1 MNNTLTICDF
11 LEQGGAEVSFFDMG
25 RRVVEIPL
33 DVMRRFESAE
43 IPYPQPFLQSAWLG
57 ILFQYPNTIAS
68 SHSAPGNPHNIWFVK
83 LPLDEQGLLQQAA
96 RDDFLRHVIKQLDE
110 TLIEATNEALD
121 KESQQPMPEDNHH
134 GFTPRED
141 RMAVFH
147 AKISKQAGDPA
158 SQFYAHARDY
168 FAGKPGYE
176 QWSFV
181 GLQGIADVVARLDE
195 ENPDDTDF
203 YKGNNAQALAQAI
216 PHIPTTPFAA
226 VCSCLE
232 NSAIDKALTQA
243 ITERINK
250 ALKDENAVEVAAGIR
265 GLSHSTDRNTVVT
278 TIQSALDNP
287 AGCNVEV
294 LAAIAGR
301 AWETLEDSALRFSF
315 LENLA
320 LCEAGQQAF
329 DGIMADL
336 LFLPGLRRLIKEDF
350 RNPERSEQLTAAIG
364 AFYQSVQKPT
374 NAH

>member
-1 MNNTLTICDF
+1 MNNSLTICDF

-33 DVMRRFESAE
+33 DIMRRFESAE
-43 IPYPQPFLQSAWLG
+43 TPYPQPFLQSAWLG
-57 ILFQYPNTIAS
+57 ILFQYPQTIANGQ
-68 SHSAPGNPHNIWFVK
+68 ATLGNTHNIWFVK

-110 TLIEATNEALD
+110 TLIEAADEAAD
-121 KESQQPMPEDNHH
+121 KKSQQPTPDDNPH

-147 AKISKQAGDPA
+147 AKISKKTGDSV

-176 QWSFV
+176 QWNFV
-181 GLQGIADVVARLDE
+181 GLQGIADVVARLDK
-195 ENPDDTDF
+195 EN
-203 YKGNNAQALAQAI
+203 NSQSLAQAI

-226 VCSCLE
+226 LCSCLE
-232 NSAIDKALTQA
+232 NHVLDKTLTQTIA
-243 ITERINK
+243 ERINK
-250 ALKDENAVEVAAGIR
+250 ALKDESAVEVAAGIR
-265 GLSHSTDRNTVVT
+265 GLSHSIDRNNVIT
-278 TIQSALDNP
+278 TIQSVLSNP
-287 AGCNVEV
+287 VGRNVEV

-336 LFLPGLRRLIKEDF
+336 LFLPGLRQLIKEDF
-350 RNPERSEQLTAAIG
+350 RKTERSEQLATAIG
-364 AFYQSVQKPT
+364 KFYQSVQKPSD
-374 NAH
+374 AH

>member
-1 MNNTLTICDF
+1 MNNPLTICDF
-11 LEQGGAEVSFFDMG
+11 LEQGGAQVSFFDMG

-33 DVMRRFESAE
+33 DIMRRFESAE
-43 IPYPQPFLQSAWLG
+43 TPYPQPFLQSAWLG
-57 ILFQYPNTIAS
+57 ILFQYPQTTANGQT
-68 SHSAPGNPHNIWFVK
+68 APGNPDNIWFVK

-110 TLIEATNEALD
+110 TLNEALD
-121 KESQQPMPEDNHH
+121 KESQQPTPDDNPH

-147 AKISKQAGDPA
+147 AKISKKTGDPA

-168 FAGKPGYE
+168 FAGNPGYE
-176 QWSFV
+176 QWNFV

-195 ENPDDTDF
+195 ENSDSES
-203 YKGNNAQALAQAI
+203 NAQILAQAI

-226 VCSCLE
+226 LCSCLE
-232 NSAIDKALTQA
+232 NNALDKILTQTIA
-243 ITERINK
+243 ERINK

-265 GLSHSTDRNTVVT
+265 GLSYSTDRNTVIA
-278 TIQSALDNP
+278 TIQSVLDSP
-287 AGCNVEV
+287 TGRNVEV
-294 LAAIAGR
+294 LAAIGGR
-301 AWETLEDSALRFSF
+301 AWETLENSALRFCF

-336 LFLPGLRRLIKEDF
+336 LFLPGLRQFIKEDF
-350 RNPERSEQLTAAIG
+350 RNPERSEQLATAIG
-364 AFYQSVQKPT
+364 TFYQSVQKPSDT
-374 NAH
+374 H

>member
-1 MNNTLTICDF
+1 MSNSLTICDF
-11 LEQGGAEVSFFDMG
+11 LEQGGAQVSIFDMG

-33 DVMRRFESAE
+33 DIMRRFESAE
-43 IPYPQPFLQSAWLG
+43 TPYPQPFLQAAWLG
-57 ILFQYPNTIAS
+57 ILFQYPHANVNS
-68 SHSAPGNPHNIWFVK
+68 QNIWFVK

-110 TLIEATNEALD
+110 TLNEKLDIEPR
-121 KESQQPMPEDNHH
+121 QQIPEDNPH

-147 AKISKQAGDPA
+147 AKIAKQTGDPA

-195 ENPDDTDF
+195 ENSD
-203 YKGNNAQALAQAI
+203 GESNAQTLAQAI

-226 VCSCLE
+226 LCSCLE
-232 NSAIDKALTQA
+232 NIALDKTLTQA
-243 ITERINK
+243 IAKRINK
-250 ALKDENAVEVAAGIR
+250 ALEDENPVEVAAGIR
-265 GLSHSTDRNTVVT
+265 GLSHSTDQDTVTT
-278 TIQSALDNP
+278 TIQSALKNP
-287 AGCNVEV
+287 TGRNVEV

-301 AWETLEDSALRFSF
+301 AWETLEDSALRYSF

-336 LFLPGLRRLIKEDF
+336 LFLPGLRQLIKEDF
-350 RNPERSEQLTAAIG
+350 RKPERSEQLATAIG
-364 AFYQSVQKPT
+364 NFLKMVQSK
-374 NAH
+374 